1 MFGDGFGSDASTSTG
16 ACSGSVE
23 LVVVFPVF
31 DGAVVSFV
39 GSETVF
45 GLGRSELRGVQRDD
59 KSEDVDFDV
68 SGLES
73 EDGFAS
79 GRAFAVSKVGSGSA
93 GCLFSGATAGDS
105 ACSAVMPVSI
115 LILTRDFC
123 GRTREVLLCKF
134 ECLQVELID

>member
-23 LVVVFPVF
+23 LVAVFPVF

-45 GLGRSELRGVQRDD
+45 RLGRSELRGVQRDD

-79 GRAFAVSKVGSGSA
+79 GRAFAGSEVGSA
-93 GCLFSGATAGDS
+93 GCPFSGAAAGDC

>member
-1 MFGDGFGSDASTSTG
+1 MFGDRFGSDASTG
-16 ACSGSVE
+16 AAACSGSVE

-31 DGAVVSFV
+31 DGDVSFV

-45 GLGRSELRGVQRDD
+45 GLWRSELIGVQRDD

-79 GRAFAVSKVGSGSA
+79 GRAFAVSEVGSA
-93 GCLFSGATAGDS
+93 GCPFSGVAAGDC
-105 ACSAVMPVSI
+105 ACSVVMPVSI
-115 LILTRDFC
+115 LILARDF
-123 GRTREVLLCKF
+123 GRRIQELVLGKF
-134 ECLQVELID
+134 ERLQVELV